1 MTDKS
6 APAAEARI
14 VDPENP
20 TAGMVHLSGIA
31 ARAVFAIGLAFS
43 LFQIYTA
50 AFSPISSIALRSF
63 HVGFLLLMTF
73 LLFGWRHGSLRTA
86 IPWYDWALGAFAFAL
101 SFYHWYFE
109 AALIQRSGDP
119 TTLDL
124 AIGVAMV
131 ALVFEAARRIM
142 GWALPLICIVFVPY
156 ALFGRSLPGFLL
168 HRGYDFE
175 QVIDTLYLGTEG
187 LYGVPT
193 YVSATFIFLFILFGA
208 FLERAG
214 MIQLFNDVALGLVGH
229 QKGGAAK
236 VSVISSGLMGTI
248 NGSGVANVLTT
259 GQFTIPLMMRFG
271 YRPAFAGAVEATAS
285 MGGQI
290 MPPVMGAVAFIMA
303 ETIGVPYSEIAIA
316 AVIPALLY
324 YASAFWMVHLEAD
337 KRNLVGVPKA
347 QCPSAW
353 RAMLKGWHLILPLA
367 ALVYLLFSGFTPLFA
382 GTIGLALTA
391 LLIFG
396 GAIISGVGRLQLRIL
411 FWIGLGLL
419 FAALQ
424 QVGLRIEQV
433 AISLVFLLVAAC
445 AVTRGGRATLDL
457 MANGMVDAAKSAL
470 GVGVACV
477 LVGILIGITQL
488 TGLASDLARGILAVA
503 GDNLLLALVM
513 TMVACIVLGT
523 GLPTIP
529 NYIITAAMAAPVL
542 KEMGVP
548 LIVSHMFVFYFG
560 IMADLTPPVAL
571 AALAASSIA
580 RPAGHMEIGWIA
592 TRIGMAGYVVPFM
605 AVYAPELMLQFD
617 GGKTWL
623 DTVYVMFK
631 AFLSVG
637 LWGAAASAWLRGPLN
652 WPERIWATAAALFL
666 VVAYPWTD
674 QVGFAMGAAFLA
686 WHWWRIRLPAAAA

>member
-1 MTDKS
+1 MTQDQ
-6 APAAEARI
+6 PRI

-20 TAGMVHLSGIA
+20 TAGMAQLTGFA
-31 ARAVFAIGLAFS
+31 ARAVFTVGLVFS

-50 AFSPISSIALRSF
+50 AFSPLSTIALRSF
-63 HVGFLLLMTF
+63 HVGFLLLLTF
-73 LLFGWRHGSLRTA
+73 LLFGWKQGQVRRN
-86 IPWYDWALGAFAFAL
+86 IPWYDWLIGLGAFAL
-101 SFYHWYFE
+101 SFYHWVFE
-109 AALIQRSGDP
+109 SELIQRSGDP
-119 TTLDL
+119 SMADL
-124 AIGVAMV
+124 VVGVVTV

-142 GWALPLICIVFVPY
+142 GWGLPLMCIVFVPY

-168 HRGYDFE
+168 HRGYGFD

-187 LYGVPT
+187 IYGVPT

-229 QKGGAAK
+229 QKGGPAK
-236 VSVISSGLMGTI
+236 VAVISSGLMGTI

-303 ETIGVPYSEIAIA
+303 ETIGVPYSDIAVA
-316 AVIPALLY
+316 AIIPALLY

-337 KRNLVGVPKA
+337 RRGLVGMPKE

-353 RAMLKGWHLILPLA
+353 QAVLKGWHLVLPLA

-382 GTIGLALTA
+382 GTIGMALTA

-396 GAIISGVGRLQLRIL
+396 AALLQGVSRQAMRFV
-411 FWIGLGLL
+411 FWIALALV
-419 FAALQ
+419 FAA
-424 QVGLRIEQV
+424 VSAAGLRIEQV
-433 AISLVFLLVAAC
+433 AIGLVLVLVVAC
-445 AVTRGGRATLDL
+445 ALTKGGRATIDL

-470 GVGVACV
+470 GVGVACA

-503 GDNLLLALVM
+503 GDNLLLALIM

-580 RPAGHMEIGWIA
+580 RAGHMEIGWIA
-592 TRIGMAGYVVPFM
+592 TRIGVAGYVVPFM

-617 GGKTWL
+617 GGKTWV
-623 DTVYVMFK
+623 DTAYVLFK
-631 AFLSVG
+631 ALLSVG
-637 LWGAAASAWLRGPLN
+637 LWGAAASAWLWSPLN
-652 WPERIWATAAALFL
+652 WAERIAATAAALLL
-666 VVAYPWTD
+666 VVAYPLTD
-674 QVGFAMGAAFLA
+674 ELGFALTVLFIG
-686 WHWWRIRLPAAAA
+686 WHWWRTKQRRALQGA